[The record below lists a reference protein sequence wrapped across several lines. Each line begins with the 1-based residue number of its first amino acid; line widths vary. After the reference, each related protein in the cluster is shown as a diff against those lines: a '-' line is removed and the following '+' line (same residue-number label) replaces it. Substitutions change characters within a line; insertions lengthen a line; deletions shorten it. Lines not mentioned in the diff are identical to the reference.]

1 MTNLHHKLLGTLP
14 ISIIEKLKSMILKYY
29 DDQKIENFQRIEFD
43 EEIIS
48 YLKTIIVTDM
58 KVQKSIDG
66 KSYVQKVFYS
76 ESRFVYPIH
85 KDGVKCR
92 SALNIVLQCNDDDWT
107 RWYNHDLILEQ
118 SELRSLK
125 FDNGNSSRETSLSI
139 DQIENMQFVEE
150 FKSKV
155 GDVYLIDV
163 DTFHTWKCSG
173 PNSRII
179 IQTKFDGFPT
189 FNELCDKI
197 SFDNINHKKLN

>member
-14 ISIIEKLKSMILKYY
+14 IEIIEKLKSMILKYH
-29 DDQKIENFQRIEFD
+29 DDQTTKKFQRIEFD
-43 EEIIS
+43 EEILN

-58 KVQKSIDG
+58 KVQKRIDG
-66 KSYVQKVFYS
+66 RHVQKVFYS
-76 ESRFVYPIH
+76 DSEFVYPIH

-107 RWYNHDLILEQ
+107 RWYDDQTILSADKPQ
-118 SELRSLK
+118 TMIFS
-125 FDNGNSSRETSLSI
+125 NGNSSRETSLSSDI
-139 DQIENMQFVEE
+139 IENMKFVEE

-189 FNELCDKI
+189 FDQLCQKI
-197 SFDNINHKKLN
+197 SFDNIIINNI

>member
-1 MTNLHHKLLGTLP
+1 MNIHHKLLGTLP
-14 ISIIEKLKSMILKYY
+14 TEIIEKLKLMILRYH
-29 DDQKIENFQRIEFD
+29 DDKTPAKFQRIEFD
-43 EEIIS
+43 KEILS
-48 YLKTIIVTDM
+48 YLKTIIVTNM
-58 KVQKSIDG
+58 KIQKSIDG
-66 KSYVQKVFYS
+66 KNYVQKVFYS
-76 ESRFVYPIH
+76 DPGFVYPIH

-107 RWYNHDLILEQ
+107 RWYDDYTILSHTEPQ
-118 SELRSLK
+118 TIISS
-125 FDNGNSSRETSLSI
+125 NGISSRDTSLSNEV
-139 DQIENMQFVEE
+139 IENMKFVEE

-189 FNELCDKI
+189 FSQLCREI
-197 SFDNINHKKLN
+197 SFDNFKL

>member
-1 MTNLHHKLLGTLP
+1 MKVHHKLLGTLP
-14 ISIIEKLKSMILKYY
+14 PEIIEKLKSMILKYH
-29 DDQKIENFQRIEFD
+29 DDQTTKKFQRIEFD
-43 EEIIS
+43 EEILN

-66 KSYVQKVFYS
+66 KTYVQKVFYS
-76 ESRFVYPIH
+76 NPGFVYPIH

-107 RWYNHDLILEQ
+107 RWYDDHTILSQ
-118 SELRSLK
+118 TK
-125 FDNGNSSRETSLSI
+125 FQTMISTNGFSSRNTSLS
-139 DQIENMQFVEE
+139 DEVIENMTFVEE

-173 PNSRII
+173 PVPRMV
-179 IQTKFDGFPT
+179 IQTKFDEFPT
-189 FNELCDKI
+189 FNQLCSKI
-197 SFDNINHKKLN
+197 SLNNIKL